1 MSATGRTRAG
11 RAQGVQAGVGVGPRW
26 QHEHVTW
33 HFEAPLWLWDARQT
47 DSWTFVSLP
56 PDVADEVLDAGEGA
70 ARGFGSLRVE
80 VTVGTTTWRTSVFP
94 SKGLGTFVL
103 PIKRA
108 VRRAEGL
115 DDGDHAQIRLRL
127 LDV

>member
-1 MSATGRTRAG
+1 M
-11 RAQGVQAGVGVGPRW
+11 
-26 QHEHVTW
+26 TW
-33 HFEAPLWLWDARQT
+33 EFDAHLWLWEARAA

-56 PDVADEVLDAGEGA
+56 TDVADEVLEIGEPV

-80 VTVGTTTWRTSVFP
+80 VTLGATTWRTSIFP
-94 SKGLGTFVL
+94 SKGQGTYVL

-115 DDGDHAQIRLRL
+115 TDGDATHLRLRL